1 MSFAINEEAK
11 DYATWKNER
20 KSKGSFGINVSTGDA
35 VGFSGIPGKATYTFN
50 FGKKIKGQ
58 QFKNKDTDGEVTP
71 QDIKPTEGPA
81 TGPKPKSKPI
91 TGKQATTADVEKAI
105 SAGYITPEEATGGD
119 WGKGPALSTTY
130 SKKSA
135 ANASANGGVNV
146 GKQFTGV
153 RAGQPIPD
161 QSNGAI
167 NYDKAPDNRP
177 SNGAVNLDNIK

>member
-1 MSFAINEEAK
+1 MAFEINEEAK

-20 KSKGSFGINVSTGDA
+20 KSKGSFGIHVSTGDA

-58 QFKNKDTDGEVTP
+58 QFKKEKTGPAE
-71 QDIKPTEGPA
+71 KPTA
-81 TGPKPKSKPI
+81 VQDGPKPKPKPV

-135 ANASANGGVNV
+135 ANASANNGVNV

>member
-1 MSFAINEEAK
+1 MAFAMNEEAR

-58 QFKNKDTDGEVTP
+58 QFKKTKGNPEETP
-71 QDIKPTEGPA
+71 AAVQD
-81 TGPKPKSKPI
+81 GPKPTPKPKPI
-91 TGKQATTADVEKAI
+91 TGKQATTSDVEKAV
-105 SAGYITPEEATGGD
+105 SAGYITPEEATGGE
-119 WGKGPALSTTY
+119 WGKSAALSTTY

-135 ANASANGGVNV
+135 ANAAANGGTNV
-146 GKQFTGV
+146 GKQFTSV
-153 RAGQPIPD
+153 RAGQPIPN